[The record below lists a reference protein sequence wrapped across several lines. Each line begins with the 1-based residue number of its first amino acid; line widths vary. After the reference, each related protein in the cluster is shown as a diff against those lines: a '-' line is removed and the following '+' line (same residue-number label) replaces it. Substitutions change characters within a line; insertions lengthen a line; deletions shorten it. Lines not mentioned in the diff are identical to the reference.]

1 MAIEK
6 LAIEKQSAAE
16 KRSREAIGHIGQAMR
31 SLRQLQEQKAA
42 AEHRVDRTEA
52 RAIAEKQRADEA
64 EGRADKAEAELEE
77 CNTRIAELEERLL
90 KAEANAKGNAPM
102 SYACLHA
109 RMPACLCV

>member
-42 AEHRVDRTEA
+42 AEHRADRAEA
-52 RAIAEKQRADEA
+52 RAIAEK
-64 EGRADKAEAELEE
+64 
-77 CNTRIAELEERLL
+77 AELEERLQ

-102 SYACLHA
+102 SYVCLRA
-109 RMPACLCV
+109 RMHACLCV